1 MIRFLK
7 LLFLLFFCS
16 MANAQELCITSNG
29 KGKMGVVDNEGN
41 EVISCTWDEVTKWGR
56 VYKVNK
62 GKKYGL
68 YDSAGQVLVPVECSD
83 ISPLNCWDRALIC
96 VGGKQMKNTNGRS
109 YMLNG
114 KYGIVNGDGA
124 ILIPAEHKGLF
135 EFSSNGA
142 IAKILTEGRFLGTS
156 LHFVGDTLFTDCKY
170 LGFGDKPSLVYD
182 CGILE
187 VQTGKILI
195 PKGQYKLV
203 MEPHDNMVRT
213 YKWDKKQLTCGYY
226 DIEKESA
233 ITVSTI
239 SGSVKNITDSEI
251 TFWTHGDFTGD
262 IAPVN
267 DGETWKFIDK
277 TGNTVRSGY
286 NNILFGQY
294 AKIWVAGTADGNL
307 DFFDESNKPVEY
319 LAGYK
324 DIRFP
329 KNETDDLVFPVKNA
343 SNKWGLIDNSGHLLA
358 EFVYDAAGF
367 PSLNCVPVNKDGK
380 IGCLDSKGKCIIPC
394 NYADFLL
401 PGEINTQN
409 FFVKKADNMYYVF
422 DVVTQGEGK
431 VGYAGARAFR
441 GGLAWV
447 RPSGID
453 VPDNN
458 LNRGLMGITN
468 GEFDKYK
475 NEFGFIIN
483 ANDEVMFPE
492 LINAYYFTKASERIR
507 REGRALTKNEAKK
520 ELLEYS
526 KKYRK
531 YNLSDK
537 IAEYNWDY

>member
-1 MIRFLK
+1 MIKFLK

-16 MANAQELCITSNG
+16 MANAQELCVTSNG

-96 VGGKQMKNTNGRS
+96 IGGKQMKNANGRS

-114 KYGIVNGDGA
+114 KYGIVNGDGT
-124 ILIPAEHKGLF
+124 IIIPAEHKTLL
-135 EFSSNGA
+135 EFAWNGSMA
-142 IAKILTEGRFLGTS
+142 NILTEGKLMKADF
-156 LHFVGDTLFTDCKY
+156 HYIGDTLVTDCKY
-170 LGFGDKPSLVYD
+170 LGYGDKLGLYH
-182 CGILE
+182 CGILDG
-187 VQTGKILI
+187 QTGRILL

-213 YKWDKKQLTCGYY
+213 YNWTKNQLTCGYY
-226 DIEKESA
+226 DIDKGSE

-239 SGSVKNITDSEI
+239 NGSVKNVTNSDIKY
-251 TFWTHGDFTGD
+251 WTHGDFTGD

-267 DGETWKFIDK
+267 DGETWKFVDR

-286 NNILFGQY
+286 NNILFGHY
-294 AKIWVAGTADGNL
+294 AKIWMARTIDGNV

-324 DIRFP
+324 DILFP

-343 SNKWGLIDNSGHLLA
+343 GNKWGVIDNSGQLLA
-358 EFVYDAAGF
+358 EFDYDMAGA
-367 PSLNCVPVNKDGK
+367 PTLNCVPVNRDGK
-380 IGCLDSKGKCIIPC
+380 WGCLDFKGKSVIPC
-394 NYADFLL
+394 NYVDFLL
-401 PGEINTQN
+401 PVEINTQN
-409 FFVKKADNMYYVF
+409 FFVKKADNMYYVY
-422 DVVTQGEGK
+422 DIVTQSEGT
-431 VGYAGARAFR
+431 VGYAGAGAFR

-447 RPSGID
+447 RPNGID

-458 LNRGLMGITN
+458 LNRGLMGIIN

-483 ANDEVMFPE
+483 TNDKVMFPE

-507 REGRALTKNEAKK
+507 QEGRALTKNEAKK

-537 IAEYNWDY
+537 IDEYNWDY

>member
-1 MIRFLK
+1 MIKYLK

-16 MANAQELCITSNG
+16 MANAQELCVTSNG
-29 KGKMGVVDNEGN
+29 KGKMGVVDNEGK

-68 YDSAGQVLVPVECSD
+68 YDSTGQVLVPVECSD
-83 ISPLNCWDRALIC
+83 ISPLNCWDRAWIC
-96 VGGKQMKNTNGRS
+96 IGGKQMKNANGRS

-114 KYGIVNGDGA
+114 KYGIVNGDGK

-135 EFSSNGA
+135 EFSWSGSM
-142 IAKILTEGRFLGTS
+142 AKILTEGKLLGAS
-156 LHFVGDTLFTDCKY
+156 IHIVGDTLVTDCKY
-170 LGFGDKPSLVYD
+170 LGFGDKTLTYD
-182 CGILE
+182 CGILDGH
-187 VQTGKILI
+187 TGKILV
-195 PKGQYKLV
+195 PKGQFKLV
-203 MEPHDNMVRT
+203 MEPRDNMVRT

-226 DIEKESA
+226 DIEKGSE

-239 SGSVKNITDSEI
+239 SGSVKNVTDSEI
-251 TFWTHGDFTGD
+251 KYWTHGDFTGD

-267 DGETWKFIDK
+267 DGETWRFIDK

-286 NNILFGQY
+286 NNILFGHY
-294 AKIWVAGTADGNL
+294 AKIWMARTIDGNV
-307 DFFDESNKPVEY
+307 DFFDEGNKPVEY

-324 DIRFP
+324 DIHFP
-329 KNETDDLVFPVKNA
+329 NNETDSLVFLVKNA
-343 SNKWGLIDNSGHLLA
+343 SNKWGLIDNSGQLLT
-358 EFVYDAAGF
+358 EFDYDVAGY
-367 PSLNCVPVNKDGK
+367 PTLNCVPISKDGK
-380 IGCLDSKGKCIIPC
+380 WGCLNTQGKAIIPC
-394 NYADFLL
+394 NYFDFKL
-401 PGEINTQN
+401 PGEINTQD
-409 FFVKKADNMYYVF
+409 FFVKKADGLFYIFNIN
-422 DVVTQGEGK
+422 TQSEGA
-431 VGYAGARAFR
+431 VGYAEAGAFR
-441 GGLAWV
+441 RGLAWV

-453 VPDNN
+453 VPDNS
-458 LNRGLMGITN
+458 LNRGLMGISD

-483 ANDEVMFPE
+483 TNDEVMFPE

-507 REGRALTKNEAKK
+507 QVGRALTKNEAKK

-537 IAEYNWDY
+537 IDENNWDY

>member
-1 MIRFLK
+1 MIKLQK
-7 LLFLLFFCS
+7 LLFLFFFCS
-16 MANAQELCITSNG
+16 MANAQELHVTSNG
-29 KGKMGVVDNEGN
+29 KGKMGVVDNDGN

-68 YDSAGQVLVPVECSD
+68 YGSAGQVLVPVEYSD
-83 ISPLNCWDRALIC
+83 ISALNCWDRALIC
-96 VGGKQMKNTNGRS
+96 LGGKRMKNVNGRS

-114 KYGIVNGDGA
+114 KYGIVNGDGKV
-124 ILIPAEHKGLF
+124 LIPAEHKGLF
-135 EFSSNGA
+135 EFAWSGST
-142 IAKILTEGRFLGTS
+142 AKMLAEGKWLGS
-156 LHFVGDTLFTDCKY
+156 YIHFVGDTLVTDCKY
-170 LGFGDKPSLVYD
+170 LGFGDKVFTND
-182 CGILE
+182 CGILDG
-187 VQTGKILI
+187 QTGKVLV
-195 PKGQYKLV
+195 PKGLYNLV

-226 DIEKESA
+226 DIEKGIE

-239 SGSVKNITDSEI
+239 SGSVKNVTDSNI
-251 TFWTHGDFTGD
+251 KFWTHGDFTGD

-267 DGETWKFIDK
+267 NGETWRFIDK

-286 NNILFGQY
+286 NNIFFGRY
-294 AKIWVAGTADGNL
+294 AKIWVAKTSDGNV
-307 DFFDESNKPVEY
+307 DFFDESNKPIEY

-324 DIRFP
+324 DIHFP
-329 KNETDDLVFPVKNA
+329 QNETDDLVFPVKNV
-343 SNKWGLIDNSGHLLA
+343 SNKWGVIDNSGQLLS
-358 EFVYDAAGF
+358 EFDYDGAGY
-367 PSLNCVPVNKDGK
+367 PTLNCVPVCKDGK
-380 IGCLDSKGKCIIPC
+380 WGSLDSKGKTIIPC
-394 NYADFLL
+394 NYVDFRL
-401 PGEINTQN
+401 PIEINTRY
-409 FFVKKADNMYYVF
+409 FFVKKADNMYYVY
-422 DVVTQGEGK
+422 DTVTQGEGT
-431 VGYAGARAFR
+431 VGYVGASAFR
-441 GGLAWV
+441 RGLAWV
-447 RPSGID
+447 RPNGID

-483 ANDEVMFPE
+483 AHDEVMFPE

-507 REGRALTKNEAKK
+507 QEGRALTKSEAKK

-537 IAEYNWDY
+537 IDEYNWDY